1 MNPTTS
7 FRERRRAG
15 EFGGNKKWGG
25 RHLRYLASS
34 PKVPELPLY
43 LSVFS
48 AGKENKERSIHKRGY
63 CRALHTG
70 RLRPELVL
78 LDFDGGAAFFKAH
91 HAAARH

>member
-1 MNPTTS
+1 MKNGEDATS
-7 FRERRRAG
+7 DM
-15 EFGGNKKWGG
+15 
-25 RHLRYLASS
+25 ASS

-63 CRALHTG
+63 CYALHTG

-78 LDFDGGAAFFKAH
+78 LDFDSGPAILKAH
-91 HAAARH
+91 YAAARH

>member
-1 MNPTTS
+1 MP
-7 FRERRRAG
+7 AG
-15 EFGGNKKWGG
+15 EGAGNKKWGG
-25 RHLRYLASS
+25 TPPPILASS

-48 AGKENKERSIHKRGY
+48 AGKGNKERSIHNRGD
-63 CRALHTG
+63 RSAFGTG

-78 LDFDGGAAFFKAH
+78 LNFDGGAAFFKAH